1 MPAKAPPITDA
12 VGEKLRGLG
21 ERIRAHRKA
30 LRVSAASTAEAAG
43 MSRVTLH
50 RIEQGEPSVTMGAYL
65 NAMAVLGLDFGI
77 AELTGPGAE
86 IGDGERRGW
95 VPASI
100 RLEDYPQLRQL
111 AWQIHGTDALTPAQA
126 LRVYERNWRHLDLN
140 ALDARERD
148 LIEALGLGGDAGD
161 V

>member
-12 VGEKLRGLG
+12 VGEKLRELG
-21 ERIRAHRKA
+21 ERIHAHRKA
-30 LRVSAASTAEAAG
+30 LRISAVSTAEAAG

-77 AELTGPGAE
+77 AGPSGPGAAV
-86 IGDGERRGW
+86 GDRERRGW
-95 VPASI
+95 IPACI

-111 AWQIHGTDALTPAQA
+111 AWQIHGTDALTPARA
-126 LRVYERNWRHLDLN
+126 LRIYERNWRHLDLHT
-140 ALDARERD
+140 LDARERN
-148 LIEALGLGGDAGD
+148 LVEALGLGGGSGD